1 MGKMTEKEK
10 RRRQRQMMERKRIQK
25 RQKKGETA
33 KPQEVESLK
42 SITLTIESIAECMV
56 PEKKTKI
63 KSQKESL
70 YG

>member
-1 MGKMTEKEK
+1 MNLSKDIDSLFEIAIRLE
-10 RRRQRQMMERKRIQK
+10 E

-70 YG
+70 YC

>member
-1 MGKMTEKEK
+1 MNLSKDIDSLFEIAIRLE
-10 RRRQRQMMERKRIQK
+10 E

>member
-1 MGKMTEKEK
+1 MNLSKDIDALFEIAIRLE
-10 RRRQRQMMERKRIQK
+10 E

-70 YG
+70 YV

>member
-1 MGKMTEKEK
+1 MNLSGDIDTLFELAMRLEE
-10 RRRQRQMMERKRIQK
+10 

-63 KSQKESL
+63 KSQEESL
-70 YG
+70 YV